1 MMRSLVTWSTKYR
14 VVVVAIAAALVV
26 IGARQLR
33 DMPVDVLPEFSPP
46 RVEIQTEAL
55 GLSAQEV
62 EQLVTLGLEQDLLNG
77 VPWLESLRSES
88 VPGLSSIV
96 LTFKP
101 GTDLMRARQMVS
113 ERLTQAFALPH
124 VSRPPTMLQ
133 PMSSTSRVML
143 VGLSSKTLSPIQMS
157 VLARWTIAPRLL
169 GVPGVANVAIWGQR
183 DRQLQVLVDPQR
195 LRDRK
200 VSLLQ
205 VLETTGNALW
215 VSSLSFVEASTPG
228 TGGFIDNANQR
239 LGIRHILPI
248 VSPEGLAQIP
258 IEATGVRLG
267 DVADVVEGHQPLI
280 GDALTNGSANLLLVV
295 DRFPGANLRNVTRG
309 VEDALVE
316 LRPGMTGLEV
326 NTSIFR
332 PAGFIETALGTLGWV
347 TLVGF
352 GLVVLAVTM
361 WFYDWRPALITVA
374 AITVSL
380 VAGAWVLY
388 LQGATLN
395 VMVLAGFLMAI
406 GVVVD
411 DAIVHVDAIGRRLRE
426 ARRAGSSQSAA
437 ATILDAVAGLRS
449 ATLFA
454 TLILLLAVMPLFFL
468 AGLPSTFSWPLA
480 VAYGLAVLASMVVA
494 LTVTPA
500 LSLVLLAR
508 PIERREAP
516 MLRRLQQ
523 WYDGALARTLER
535 PRHALVSI
543 GLVLAIGLA
552 MLPLLERSRGVLPKF
567 AERDL
572 LIHLNSAPGTSQ
584 PEMSRISARVSVEL
598 RSLPGVRDVGAHVG
612 RAIFGDQVVN
622 VNSAE
627 LWVSIDSTA
636 DYDGTVA
643 AVRALVSG
651 YPGLR
656 PRVETYLSERTEPLM
671 ERSQDSIVVRVYG
684 DADAVLHNAAGAVG
698 KAVAEVA
705 GVTAARVDRPSQ
717 EPVLEV
723 EVDLA
728 AALRHGIKPGD
739 VRRAAATM
747 FSGLQVGN
755 LFEEQK
761 VFDVVVWG
769 TAASRHS
776 LNSVRE
782 LMIDKP
788 GGGHV
793 RLGDVAH
800 VRIVSS
806 LRAIRHEAVKRYLD
820 VIVGVRG
827 RDLAAVAGDIRQ
839 RLQSVPMPLE
849 HHAEVLGAYAE
860 RQASRQRALVLA
872 VAAVVGWLLLL
883 QAALGSW
890 RLAGLGL
897 ATVSASLVGG
907 LVAAVVAGG
916 SISIGSLVG
925 FLIVFGIAIRNSL
938 QSLASYH
945 TLVPQA
951 REPFGPGVVVR
962 GARERAA
969 PIFMTASV
977 IALGLLPAVLWGNRP
992 GLEVVHAAA
1001 VVVLGGLVTA
1011 TLIDLFILP
1020 ALYLALQVVG
1030 TQDEELSLP
1039 AGLAEVPVLGVTKP

>member
-1 MMRSLVTWSTKYR
+1 MMRMLVSWSTKYR
-14 VVVVAIAAALVV
+14 VVVAAISVALLIVGV
-26 IGARQLR
+26 GRLR

-88 VPGLSSIV
+88 VPGLSSVV
-96 LTFKP
+96 LTFRP

-143 VGLSSKTLSPIQMS
+143 IGLSSKTLTPIQMS

-169 GVPGVANVAIWGQR
+169 GVQGVANVAIWGQR
-183 DRQLQVLVDPQR
+183 DRQLQVLVDPKR
-195 LRDRK
+195 LRDRG

-248 VSPEGLAQIP
+248 VSPEGLAQVP

-280 GDALTNGSANLLLVV
+280 GDALTNGAANLLLVV
-295 DRFPGANLRNVTRG
+295 DRFPGANLRSVSQG
-309 VEDALVE
+309 VEDALLE
-316 LRPGMTGLEV
+316 LRPGMTGLEM

-332 PAGFIETALGTLGWV
+332 PASFIDRALGNLGWV
-347 TLVGF
+347 ALAGF
-352 GLVVLAVTM
+352 LLAALALAIA
-361 WFYDWRPALITVA
+361 FFDWRPALVTVA
-374 AITVSL
+374 AVVTSL
-380 VAGAWVLY
+380 IAGVAVLS
-388 LQGATLN
+388 LEGATIN
-395 VMVLAGFLMAI
+395 VMVLAGFIMAS

-411 DAIVHVDAIGRRLRE
+411 DAIAHVHAIRRRLADDR
-426 ARRAGSSQSAA
+426 SASP
-437 ATILDAVAGLRS
+437 ATAVLEAVAELRGS
-449 ATLFA
+449 AVFA
-454 TLILLLAVMPLFFL
+454 TLIMLLAVVPLFVFGGLHETFWRPFALSYAL
-468 AGLPSTFSWPLA
+468 ALI
-480 VAYGLAVLASMVVA
+480 ASMVVA
-494 LTVTPA
+494 LTLTPA
-500 LSLVLLAR
+500 LGLLLL
-508 PIERREAP
+508 PREVTAP
-516 MLRRLQQ
+516 RTVPALGPLRK
-523 WYDGALARTLER
+523 WYDAMLARTLER
-535 PRHALVSI
+535 PWRAVAIVAPVLIIGIAL
-543 GLVLAIGLA
+543 
-552 MLPLLERSRGVLPKF
+552 LPLARRPGGALPRF
-567 AERDL
+567 TERDL
-572 LIHLNSAPGTSQ
+572 LVHLVSAPGTSQ
-584 PEMSRISARVSVEL
+584 PEMSRISGRVSEEL
-598 RSLPGVRDVGAHVG
+598 RSIAGVRDVGAHVG

-636 DYDGTVA
+636 DYDRTVA
-643 AVRALVSG
+643 AVRAIVNG

-656 PRVETYLSERTEPLM
+656 PRVESYLSERTALLTTSPH
-671 ERSQDSIVVRVYG
+671 DSIVVRVYG
-684 DADAVLHNAAGAVG
+684 DADSTLQSAAD
-698 KAVAEVA
+698 AVATALKSVDGVA
-705 GVTAARVDRPSQ
+705 SARLDRPAH

-723 EVDLA
+723 EVNLA
-728 AALRHGIKPGD
+728 AAQRHGIKPGD

-769 TAASRHS
+769 TPVSRHS

-782 LMIDKP
+782 LLIDKP
-788 GGGHV
+788 GGGRV

-806 LRAIRHEAVKRYLD
+806 PRSVRHEAVKRYFD

-827 RDLAAVAGDIRQ
+827 RDLARVAGDIRV

-849 HHAEVLGAYAE
+849 HHAEVLGGYAE
-860 RQASRQRALVLA
+860 RESFRQRALVLA
-872 VAAVVGWLLLL
+872 VAAIIGILLLL

-890 RLAGLGL
+890 RLAVVSL
-897 ATVSASLVGG
+897 ASVIAALVGG
-907 LVAAVVAGG
+907 LAATILFGND
-916 SISIGSLVG
+916 ISVGSLAG
-925 FLIVFGIAIRNSL
+925 FLIVFGLAVRNSL
-938 QSLASYH
+938 QLIRRYQILETQQHES
-945 TLVPQA
+945 
-951 REPFGPGVVVR
+951 FGPALVLR
-962 GARERAA
+962 AARERAA
-969 PIFMTASV
+969 PILMTAV
-977 IALGLLPAVLWGNRP
+977 VTGLAFLPAALWGSGA
-992 GLEVVHAAA
+992 GLEVIHPAA
-1001 VVVLGGLVTA
+1001 VVVLGGIVSA
-1011 TLIDLFILP
+1011 TLINLFVVP
-1020 ALYLALQVVG
+1020 AACLALQVKGV
-1030 TQDEELSLP
+1030 QHDEMELP
-1039 AGLAEVPVLGVTKP
+1039 GLAEVPALGVTKS

>member
-14 VVVVAIAAALVV
+14 VAVVAIAAALLVV
-26 IGARQLR
+26 GVQQLR
-33 DMPVDVLPEFSPP
+33 ELPVDVLPEFSPP

-96 LTFKP
+96 LTFRP

-143 VGLSSKTLSPIQMS
+143 IGLSSKTLSPIQMS

-195 LRDRK
+195 LRDHK

-248 VSPEGLAQIP
+248 VSPEGLAQVP
-258 IEATGVRLG
+258 IEATGVHLG

-280 GDALTNGSANLLLVV
+280 GDALTNGSANLLLVI

-309 VEDALVE
+309 VEAALVE

-326 NTSIFR
+326 NSSIFR
-332 PAGFIETALGTLGWV
+332 PAGFIESALHNLGWV
-347 TLVGF
+347 ALAGF
-352 GLVVLAVTM
+352 ALAALAIAVC
-361 WFYDWRPALITVA
+361 FSDWRATLITIG
-374 AITVSL
+374 AIATSL

-388 LQGATLN
+388 LRGATVN
-395 VMVLAGFLMAI
+395 VMVLAGFVMGL

-411 DAIVHVDAIGRRLRE
+411 DAIIHVDAIRRRLRE
-426 ARRAGSSQSAA
+426 GRDASHAA
-437 ATILDAVAGLRS
+437 AVVAAVAELRS
-449 ATLFA
+449 AAVFA
-454 TLILLLAVMPLFFL
+454 TLILLLAVLPLFVFGGVP
-468 AGLPSTFSWPLA
+468 ATFWRSVGLSFA
-480 VAYGLAVLASMVVA
+480 LAVLASMVVA

-500 LSLVLLAR
+500 LGLLLLPR
-508 PIERREAP
+508 SPGTPGEVP
-516 MLRRLQQ
+516 PLRRLRA
-523 WYDGALARTLER
+523 WYEGALARTLLR
-535 PRHALVSI
+535 PWRAVAIIAPILIVGVAL
-543 GLVLAIGLA
+543 
-552 MLPLLERSRGVLPKF
+552 LPLVERSGGALPKF

-572 LIHLNSAPGTSQ
+572 LVHLASAPGTSQ

-598 RSLPGVRDVGAHVG
+598 RSIPGVRDVGAHVG

-627 LWVSIDSTA
+627 LWVSIDSAA
-636 DYDGTVA
+636 DYSRTVA
-643 AVRALVSG
+643 AVRALVIG

-656 PRVETYLSERTEPLM
+656 PRVETYLSERTEPLTAL
-671 ERSQDSIVVRVYG
+671 SHDSIVIRVYG
-684 DADAVLHNAAGAVG
+684 DADAVLRTAAGAVA
-698 KAVAEVA
+698 KAVTQVA
-705 GVTAARVDRPSQ
+705 GVTTARLDHSAQ

-728 AALRHGIKPGD
+728 AAQRHGIKPGD

-755 LFEEQK
+755 LFEDQK

-769 TAASRHS
+769 TPASRHS
-776 LNSVRE
+776 LNNMHD
-782 LMIDKP
+782 LMIDTP
-788 GGGHV
+788 GGGRV
-793 RLGDVAH
+793 RLGDVAQ
-800 VRIVSS
+800 VRVVSS
-806 LRAIRHEAVKRYLD
+806 PRTIRHEAVKRYLD
-820 VIVGVRG
+820 VIAGVRG
-827 RDLAAVAGDIRQ
+827 RDLGAVAGDIRA
-839 RLQSVPMPLE
+839 RLQTVPMPLE
-849 HHAEVLGAYAE
+849 HHAEVLGGLADRETA
-860 RQASRQRALVLA
+860 RQRTLMLAL
-872 VAAVVGWLLLL
+872 AALIGMLLL
-883 QAALGSW
+883 QQAAVGSW
-890 RLAGLGL
+890 RLAVAGL
-897 ATVSASLVGG
+897 ASAAAALVGG
-907 LVAAVVAGG
+907 LAAAAVRGDP
-916 SISIGSLVG
+916 ISIGSLVG
-925 FLIVFGIAIRNSL
+925 LLLVLGLAIRNTL
-938 QSLASYH
+938 QLFSRYH
-945 TLVPQA
+945 RLETEG
-951 REPFGPGVVVR
+951 REPFGSRLVMR
-962 GARERAA
+962 GAVERAA
-969 PIFMTASV
+969 PILVTAV
-977 IALGLLPAVLWGNRP
+977 VTALALVPAAFAGDRP
-992 GLEVVHAAA
+992 GLEVVRGA
-1001 VVVLGGLVTA
+1001 VFVVLGGLVTA
-1011 TLIDLFILP
+1011 TLIALFVLP
-1020 ALYLALQVVG
+1020 PMYLALHVSAAQRDDV
-1030 TQDEELSLP
+1030 ELP
-1039 AGLAEVPVLGVTKP
+1039 AGLADVPALGVIKS

>member
-14 VVVVAIAAALVV
+14 VTVVAVAAALLVV
-26 IGARQLR
+26 GVRQLR
-33 DMPVDVLPEFSPP
+33 DLPVDVLPEFSPP

-101 GTDLMRARQMVS
+101 GTELMRARQMVS

-143 VGLSSKTLSPIQMS
+143 IGLSSKTLTPIQMS

-183 DRQLQVLVDPQR
+183 DRQLQVLVDPKR
-195 LRDRK
+195 LHDRG

-248 VSPEGLAQIP
+248 VSPEGLAQVP
-258 IEATGVRLG
+258 IEATGVHLG

-280 GDALTNGSANLLLVV
+280 GDALTNGNSNLLLVV
-295 DRFPGANLRNVTRG
+295 DRFPGANLHNVTRG
-309 VEDALVE
+309 VEAAMTE
-316 LRPGMTGLEV
+316 LAPGMTGLEV

-332 PAGFIETALGTLGWV
+332 PAGFIESALHNLGWV
-347 TLVGF
+347 ALVGF
-352 GLVVLAVTM
+352 ALAAIAIAVG
-361 WFYDWRPALITVA
+361 FSDWRATLITIG
-374 AITVSL
+374 AIATSL
-380 VAGAWVLY
+380 IAGAWVLY
-388 LQGATLN
+388 LRGATVN
-395 VMVLAGFLMAI
+395 VMVLAGILMAL

-411 DAIVHVDAIGRRLRE
+411 DAIIHVDAMRRRFREGRGESR
-426 ARRAGSSQSAA
+426 AA
-437 ATILDAVAGLRS
+437 AAISAIAELRS
-449 ATLFA
+449 AAVFA
-454 TLILLLAVMPLFFL
+454 TLVLLLAVLPLFVFGGVP
-468 AGLPSTFSWPLA
+468 ATFWRPVGGSYALA
-480 VAYGLAVLASMVVA
+480 VVASMVVA

-500 LSLVLLAR
+500 LGLVLLPRSPAPPR
-508 PIERREAP
+508 EVPFVRRFEAWYER
-516 MLRRLQQ
+516 
-523 WYDGALARTLER
+523 ALARTLER
-535 PRHALVSI
+535 PWRAVAI
-543 GLVLAIGLA
+543 VAPVLIVGFIL
-552 MLPLLERSRGVLPKF
+552 LPLLGRSGGALPKF

-572 LIHLNSAPGTSQ
+572 LVHLASAPGTSQ
-584 PEMSRISARVSVEL
+584 PEMSRISGRVSVEL
-598 RSLPGVRDVGAHVG
+598 RSIPGVTNVGAHLG

-636 DYDGTVA
+636 DYDRTVA
-643 AVRALVSG
+643 AVRAVVNG

-656 PRVETYLSERTEPLM
+656 PRVETYLSERTGSLTA
-671 ERSQDSIVVRVYG
+671 SSHDSIVVRVYG
-684 DADAVLHNAAGAVG
+684 DADATLHSAGD
-698 KAVAEVA
+698 AVAKAMREVA
-705 GVTAARVDRPSQ
+705 GVTTARLDLPAQ

-728 AALRHGIKPGD
+728 AAQRHGIKPGD

-769 TAASRHS
+769 TPASRHS
-776 LNSVRE
+776 LNSMRD
-782 LMIDKP
+782 LMIDTP
-788 GGGHV
+788 GRGRV
-793 RLGDVAH
+793 RLGDVAR
-800 VRIVSS
+800 VRVVSS
-806 LRAIRHEAVKRYLD
+806 PRAIRHEAVKRYVD
-820 VIVGVRG
+820 VIVGVHG
-827 RDLAAVAGDIRQ
+827 RDLGAVAGDIQ
-839 RLQSVPMPLE
+839 ARLQTVAMPLE
-849 HHAEVLGAYAE
+849 HHAEVLGGFAD
-860 RQASRQRALVLA
+860 RQTARQRALMLA
-872 VAAVVGWLLLL
+872 VAAMIGMLLLL
-883 QAALGSW
+883 QAAVGSW
-890 RLAGLGL
+890 RLAAAAL
-897 ATVSASLVGG
+897 ATAAAALVGG
-907 LVAAVVAGG
+907 LAAAAIRGDA
-916 SISIGSLVG
+916 ISIGSLVG
-925 FLIVFGIAIRNSL
+925 LFIVLGFAVRNTLQLFARYHRLEAEGRASFGAGL
-938 QSLASYH
+938 
-945 TLVPQA
+945 
-951 REPFGPGVVVR
+951 VVR
-962 GARERAA
+962 GAVERAA
-969 PIFMTASV
+969 PILLTAV
-977 IALGLLPAVLWGNRP
+977 VTGLALLPAVFAGDRP
-992 GLEVVHAAA
+992 GLEVVRGAV

-1011 TLIDLFILP
+1011 TLIALFVLP
-1020 ALYLALQVVG
+1020 SMYLALQVAAAQRDDV
-1030 TQDEELSLP
+1030 ELP
-1039 AGLAEVPVLGVTKP
+1039 AGLADVAALGVTKS

>member
-1 MMRSLVTWSTKYR
+1 MIRSLLTWSTKYR
-14 VVVVAIAAALVV
+14 VAVVAIAAALLVV
-26 IGARQLR
+26 GVQRLR
-33 DMPVDVLPEFSPP
+33 ELPVDVLPEFSPP

-143 VGLSSKTLSPIQMS
+143 LGLSSKTLSPIQMS

-183 DRQLQVLVDPQR
+183 DRQLQVLVDPKR
-195 LRDRK
+195 LHDSK

-248 VSPEGLAQIP
+248 VSPEGLAQVP
-258 IEATGVRLG
+258 IEATGVHLG

-309 VEDALVE
+309 VDAALAE
-316 LRPGMTGLEV
+316 LRPGLGGLEI
-326 NTSIFR
+326 NSSIFR
-332 PAGFIETALGTLGWV
+332 PAGFIESALHNLGWV
-347 TLVGF
+347 VLI
-352 GLVVLAVTM
+352 GLALATIAVSLCFADWRAAVTTIG
-361 WFYDWRPALITVA
+361 AIA
-374 AITVSL
+374 ASL
-380 VAGAWVLY
+380 VAGGWVLY
-388 LQGATLN
+388 LRGATVN
-395 VMVLAGFLMAI
+395 VMVLAGLLMAL
-406 GVVVD
+406 GVIVD
-411 DAIVHVDAIGRRLRE
+411 DAIGHVDAMRRRFREGRGESR
-426 ARRAGSSQSAA
+426 AA
-437 ATILDAVAGLRS
+437 AVVASLAELGS
-449 ATLFA
+449 ASVFA
-454 TLILLLAVMPLFFL
+454 TLILLLAVLPLLVFGGVP
-468 AGLPSTFSWPLA
+468 ATFWRPVGVSYA
-480 VAYGLAVLASMVVA
+480 LAVLASMVVA

-500 LSLVLLAR
+500 LGLVLLRSSAQ
-508 PIERREAP
+508 PREAR
-516 MLRRLQQ
+516 LRRLQA
-523 WYDGALARTLER
+523 WYEASLARVLQR
-535 PRHALVSI
+535 PWRAVAIVAPVLVVGVAL
-543 GLVLAIGLA
+543 
-552 MLPLLERSRGVLPKF
+552 LPLLARSKGALPKF
-567 AERDL
+567 SERDL
-572 LIHLNSAPGTSQ
+572 LVHLASAPGTSQ

-598 RSLPGVRDVGAHVG
+598 RSIPGVRDVGAHVG

-627 LWVSIDSTA
+627 LWVSIDSAA
-636 DYDGTVA
+636 DYDRTVA
-643 AVRALVSG
+643 AVRALVNG

-656 PRVETYLSERTEPLM
+656 PRVETYLSERTEPLTAQ
-671 ERSQDSIVVRVYG
+671 SHDSLVVRVYG
-684 DADAVLHNAAGAVG
+684 DADSVLRSAAGAVAQ
-698 KAVAEVA
+698 AVTAIA
-705 GVTAARVDRPSQ
+705 GVATARLDHPAQ

-728 AALRHGIKPGD
+728 AAQRHGIKPGD

-769 TAASRHS
+769 TPASRHS
-776 LNSVRE
+776 LNSMRD
-782 LMIDKP
+782 LMIDTP
-788 GGGHV
+788 GRDRV
-793 RLGDVAH
+793 RLGDVAR

-806 LRAIRHEAVKRYLD
+806 PRAIRHEAVKRYLD

-827 RDLAAVAGDIRQ
+827 RDPGAVATDIQ
-839 RLQSVPMPLE
+839 ARLETVPMPLE
-849 HHAEVLGAYAE
+849 HHAEVVGGVADREA
-860 RQASRQRALVLA
+860 ARQRMLMLA
-872 VAAVVGWLLLL
+872 IAAVVGMFLLL
-883 QAALGSW
+883 QAAVGSW
-890 RLAGLGL
+890 RLAAAGL
-897 ATVSASLVGG
+897 ATVSAALVGG
-907 LVAAVVAGG
+907 LAAAVIANDA
-916 SISIGSLVG
+916 ISIGSLVG
-925 FLIVFGIAIRNSL
+925 MFIVLGFAVHNTL
-938 QSLASYH
+938 QLYNRYH
-945 TLVPQA
+945 RLETEG
-951 REPFGPGVVVR
+951 REPFGASLVLR
-962 GARERAA
+962 GAGERAA
-969 PIFMTASV
+969 PILMTAG
-977 IALGLLPAVLWGNRP
+977 ITALALLPAVFAGDRP
-992 GLEVVHAAA
+992 GLEVVRAA
-1001 VVVLGGLVTA
+1001 VIVVLGGIVTA
-1011 TLIDLFILP
+1011 TLIALFVLP
-1020 ALYLALQVVG
+1020 AMYLAFQVTAAQRDVL
-1030 TQDEELSLP
+1030 ELP
-1039 AGLAEVPVLGVTKP
+1039 AGLADAAALGATKS